1 MKQIELTAK
10 ELLVLSAQL
19 GAKNL
24 LGVRDP
30 FGALERSE
38 MLTEIATVQLQSE
51 KDGLAQMDFDGN
63 FRVSPDA
70 IPLLTPC
77 TTCKKYISVECS
89 CNGVLRTSRN
99 LYAVDSSL
107 TMLEQTGEHIV
118 LRSIG
123 RDQAAE
129 HLLPSGELALDVTIN
144 ADPFDLPISA
154 LNRLREQDEQ
164 VVADDLKAMGCPS
177 SFAQLISA
185 ALQQKSICY
194 VITFFNYEAGIVLNR
209 ILLTDGKSGII
220 AELIDTEDGTPLR
233 FQNIDKAGIT
243 MLMETFIEKLLSNE
257 EG

>member
-1 MKQIELTAK
+1 
-10 ELLVLSAQL
+10 
-19 GAKNL
+19 
-24 LGVRDP
+24 
-30 FGALERSE
+30 
-38 MLTEIATVQLQSE
+38 
-51 KDGLAQMDFDGN
+51 
-63 FRVSPDA
+63 
-70 IPLLTPC
+70 
-77 TTCKKYISVECS
+77 
-89 CNGVLRTSRN
+89 
-99 LYAVDSSL
+99 
-107 TMLEQTGEHIV
+107 MLEQTGEHIV

-177 SFAQLISA
+177 SFVQLISA

-209 ILLTDGKSGII
+209 ILLTDGRSGII

-243 MLMETFIEKLLSNE
+243 TLMETFIEKLLSKE